1 MSMYLAIKS
10 YLVLIQE
17 SKIIFLILIFRLS
30 VFFNLFWTA
39 VIKKNENK
47 KFRIYHNL
55 YLFSQQLDLLKT
67 KQ

>member
-39 VIKKNENK
+39 VIKKMKIKNSE
-47 KFRIYHNL
+47 FTTIYIYFLN
-55 YLFSQQLDLLKT
+55 SWIC
-67 KQ
+67 